1 MTSKEDFKT
10 VLVGESNVGKT
21 CIISQFVL
29 NKFDSESQP
38 SNTAQ
43 FNSKEIKLADNTSIT
58 LQIWDIAGQTKY
70 RAVSKIFTKDAK
82 ALILI
87 YDVTNENSFK
97 ELKDFWYA
105 NNKNYGAKFFVVAN
119 KCDLEDKKVKDEE
132 GKAFAE
138 SIGAD
143 FFSISAKNNIGLSQL
158 FERIGEVLQK

>member
-158 FERIGEVLQK
+158 FERIGEVLKK

>member
-97 ELKDFWYA
+97 ELKDFWHA

-158 FERIGEVLQK
+158 FERIGEVLKK